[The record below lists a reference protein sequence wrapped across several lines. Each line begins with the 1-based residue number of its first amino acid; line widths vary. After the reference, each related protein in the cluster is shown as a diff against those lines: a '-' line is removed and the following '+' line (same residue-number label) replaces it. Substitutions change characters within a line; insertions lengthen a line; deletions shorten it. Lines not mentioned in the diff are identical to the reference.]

1 MFQES
6 AAVDRLTDRLS
17 VWLPGSFSV
26 ALLALSCIAN
36 PLFTGWR
43 IAPMPFYL
51 EMLLIGLLG
60 VRVHMVLLQQRRKI
74 RALEAAMRQ
83 IAGGGAR

>member
-6 AAVDRLTDRLS
+6 AAVGSLTDRLS

-36 PLFTGWR
+36 PHFTGWR
-43 IAPMPFYL
+43 TPSMPFYL
-51 EMLLIGLLG
+51 EMLLVGLLG
-60 VRVHMVLLQQRRKI
+60 VLVHNVLLQQRRKI

-83 IAGGGAR
+83 IAEGGAR